1 MATTDEAVLKFIGAE
16 GRSTEE
22 VAERFPH
29 FDVMRLIRADLVDIV
44 LSEPEVVAHSHE
56 ASSAEMRCVLTGRG
70 AGALGLGLTDAH
82 DHSDS
87 SVP

>member
-1 MATTDEAVLKFIGAE
+1 VLKFIGAE
-16 GRSTEE
+16 GRTTEE

-56 ASSAEMRCVLTGRG
+56 ASSAEMLCVLTGRG
-70 AGALGLGLTDAH
+70 AGALGLRLADAH